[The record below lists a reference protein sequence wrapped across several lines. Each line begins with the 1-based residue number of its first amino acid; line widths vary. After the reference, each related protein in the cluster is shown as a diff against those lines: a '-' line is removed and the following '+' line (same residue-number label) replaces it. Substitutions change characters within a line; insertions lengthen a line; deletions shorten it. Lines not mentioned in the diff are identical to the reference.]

1 MKKPELKRKLA
12 SLIIVALMLC
22 AISAGMVS
30 GDVTYTITVA
40 VTTTTVSG
48 INYATFTAT
57 ENGAAKENVDI
68 YIDDVLSGQTDA
80 TGAYVA
86 SGLSTGSHNWEAKY
100 GGGTVGIGK
109 FVFFGYSIS
118 AKGTDSPPIEF
129 NYAFMVTASRSGV
142 GGYDAGTSGEYTQCF
157 IDTPGIASGCYYKCK
172 RREIRANINYGTTFS
187 SNPSL
192 SVSSTG
198 YDGLNYHVG
207 SSTWCGIVQ
216 ERTDGCILKTYVYYV
231 GYDSGWGKVDK
242 WLPGDNAQF
251 SYTFSGS
258 KTGSNKVSKNDDNK
272 YIDTISNVPNSD
284 TSLSLTVNG
293 VTYKG
298 TYSVEG
304 GGVMLWLV
312 GNELRAAYK
321 ASPQPWSQSES
332 GIGSVTDADVDKLVM
347 SSSLVAPDDNTV
359 YSLSSIT
366 VNGITVYDQDS
377 NDLNKDPNVI
387 EYEGAIAWM
396 QGNEL
401 HTSMSYHPPRA
412 FIDSISPK
420 LTQVGQAISF
430 SGHGEDQDKGDFI
443 TAYQWRS
450 HKDGELSTLD
460 SFMTSSLSPARH
472 VIYFQVADSTPY
484 TKPYTPLWSP
494 EDTDSVRVNKPP
506 NAYISSIKGTG
517 IDAKGYPTLV
527 LGDSITFNG
536 VGTDTDGYITDY
548 EWKSNIIGLLSTS
561 KSFSISDL
569 PIGYHTI
576 SFRVKDNDGK
586 WSKEVA
592 KEIIVRRTPVV
603 WVGGWQPP
611 WAKYLDISHNY
622 EELDPEGNPDSYN
635 VRIDH
640 SNGNIISYANVLSDE
655 IEKLKRETGAKK
667 VDITS
672 HSMGGLI
679 SRWYI
684 QKGYRNDV
692 RKFISIGSPH
702 HGSDWAYP
710 TELFFGIL
718 DWITGGSV
726 QMPGLLSLI
735 GGEGGSQMVPHSSF
749 LKSLNGHDGC
759 AATRYRGTDLINHDV
774 QYSVIAGTNYITPA
788 HKHLEIE
795 LFGIK
800 IIDLIVPWFT
810 LRGDSVVAVD
820 SAQLDG
826 AEHIEINSHG
836 WPIDAHTN
844 LPRRDDVRDKTR
856 YILLDDPPPI
866 QNIVQNSTKVSTAF
880 QWSEPILDTIHPSEN
895 KSHNIQI
902 DPTVTNAI
910 FTLWGLCEL
919 NLTLSS
925 PGGVVINQS
934 NPNINYTKEVGY
946 IIYEIPNPE
955 PANWTL
961 EVTALNVSESGCN
974 YSIMAFMETNLFVG
988 VGTDKKEYKPNDPI
1002 KIYAY
1007 VQYDDAPLEGAIVIA
1022 EIKKSVLPPEKI
1034 SLFDDGAHDDGEA
1047 NDGIY
1052 ANTYDDSSVSGA
1064 YGISVNA
1071 TIIKDG
1077 RVYNRRAWTT
1087 VWVELLPDL
1096 SISDSDISFSN
1107 THPEHGDT
1115 ITITAK
1121 IHNIGDADAN
1131 DVDILF
1137 FDGDPAESGISISKR
1152 TIGVTAG
1159 NITNVSMPWDTIFGN
1174 HTIHVIISPFNNF
1187 LEQNYTNNHACAN
1200 ITVGDTEPP
1209 IANGG
1214 PDQVA
1219 LMDTPVFF
1227 DGSLSTDNVGIVNYT
1242 WDIDTSTDSNG
1253 DGISDNDVDLIGVNP
1268 VLIDGYNTTGTYAVK
1283 LYVNDAVGNGPVSDT
1298 MNVSVTSE
1306 YDIEKPIAVAGSNQ
1320 TVSLRTPVFFDASNS
1335 TDNFG
1340 IAGYFWDTDIA
1351 VDSDGDGIT
1360 DNDIDLIGQRPALMG
1375 GYSTLGMHTVQ
1386 LTIDD
1391 VAGNG
1396 PVKDTLVITV
1406 TDTVAPTTTLTI
1418 YPPTPD
1424 GLNGW
1429 YVTSPTI
1436 TLISI
1441 DDTGGSG
1448 VAKVEYSFDGLSWL
1462 TYSEPFTINTKGV
1475 TTIYYKSIDNAD
1487 NVETIKTV
1495 TIKID
1500 TPPVADANGPYA
1512 GYEGSLI
1519 TFNGSD
1525 SYDLD
1530 DNIIIYEWDFD
1541 GDGIY
1546 ETNTYETNGTVNHTW
1561 CDDYF
1566 GNVSLRVTDS
1576 RGATDVNNTTVT
1588 VLNVPP
1594 TADAGPDQTVY
1605 AGDVVIFNGSATDPG
1620 CDNLTFEWELGDG
1633 TNATGMNTTHVYFD
1647 KGNYTVTLTVI
1658 DDDGGV
1664 GTDNTII
1671 TGNPI
1676 SANVTIKPET
1686 LNLKSKGHFT
1696 ASITLPESYD
1706 FANVNI
1712 STVECEGAAAVSG
1725 QVADDGRYIAKFD
1738 REDLREDLPTGETV
1752 TLTVT
1757 GRVLHHGG
1765 EADFEGSDTVRVIDK
1780 GKGK

>member
-1 MKKPELKRKLA
+1 
-12 SLIIVALMLC
+12 
-22 AISAGMVS
+22 
-30 GDVTYTITVA
+30 
-40 VTTTTVSG
+40 
-48 INYATFTAT
+48 
-57 ENGAAKENVDI
+57 
-68 YIDDVLSGQTDA
+68 
-80 TGAYVA
+80 
-86 SGLSTGSHNWEAKY
+86 
-100 GGGTVGIGK
+100 
-109 FVFFGYSIS
+109 
-118 AKGTDSPPIEF
+118 
-129 NYAFMVTASRSGV
+129 MVTASRSGV
-142 GGYDAGTSGEYTQCF
+142 WGDDAGTSGEYTQCF
-157 IDTPGIASGCYYKCK
+157 IDTPSIASGCYLKCK

-198 YDGLNYHVG
+198 YDGANPHKG
-207 SSTWCGIVQ
+207 GSTWCGIVQ

-258 KTGSNKVSKNDDNK
+258 KTGSNKVSKNDDDK

-284 TSLSLTVNG
+284 TSLSLTVDG

-332 GIGSVTDADVDKLVM
+332 GIGSVTDADADKLVM

-377 NDLNKDPNVI
+377 NDLSKDPNVI
-387 EYEGAIAWM
+387 EYEGVIARM
-396 QGNEL
+396 QGKEL
-401 HTSMSYHPPRA
+401 HASMFYHPPRA

-420 LTQVGQAISF
+420 FAQVGQAISF
-430 SGHGEDQDKGDFI
+430 SGHGEDQDEGDFI

-450 HKDGELSTLD
+450 HKDGELSTLN
-460 SFMTSSLSPARH
+460 SFTTTLLSAARH

-484 TKPYTPLWSP
+484 TEPYTPLWSP
-494 EDTDSVRVNKPP
+494 EATDSIWVNKPP
-506 NAYISSIKGTG
+506 AAYISSIRGTG
-517 IDAKGYPTLV
+517 IDANGYPTLV

-536 VGTDTDGYITDY
+536 IGIDTDTDGYITAY
-548 EWKSNIIGLLSTS
+548 EWTLNGNVLSTS
-561 KSFSISDL
+561 KTFSISDL

-576 SFRVKDNDGK
+576 YFRVKDNDGA

-603 WVGGWQPP
+603 FVGGWHWHTP
-611 WAKYLDISHNY
+611 WAPERDPAISTDY
-622 EELDPEGNPDSYN
+622 ELLDPKGTSSSCNLCFDPTTK
-635 VRIDH
+635 
-640 SNGNIISYANVLSDE
+640 NIIGYANRLSDE
-655 IEKLKRETGAKK
+655 IEILKRNTGAKK
-667 VDITS
+667 VDIVA

-702 HGSDWAYP
+702 HGSDWAY
-710 TELFFGIL
+710 LSIQF
-718 DWITGGSV
+718 ITGKAST
-726 QMPGLLSLI
+726 QMK
-735 GGEGGSQMVPHSSF
+735 PHSSF

-759 AATRYRGTDLINHDV
+759 AATRGRGTDHINPNV
-774 QYSVIAGTNYITPA
+774 QYSVIAGTKYITPA
-788 HKHLEIE
+788 HKHLEIK
-795 LFGIK
+795 LFGIT
-800 IIDLIVPWFT
+800 IIDIIQPWLT
-810 LRGDSVVAVD
+810 SRGDSVVPVD
-820 SAQLDG
+820 SAKLDG
-826 AEHIEINSHG
+826 VEHIEVNSHG
-836 WPIDAHTN
+836 WPITAHEE
-844 LPRRDDVRDKTR
+844 LEDREDVRAMVR
-856 YILLDDPPPI
+856 EILLDDPPAI
-866 QNIVQNSTKVSTAF
+866 QNTVQKSTEENVSTAF
-880 QWSEPILDTIHPSEN
+880 HWSEPILDTIYPSEN
-895 KSHNIQI
+895 KSHTTRI

-919 NLTLSS
+919 NLSLSS
-925 PGGVVINQS
+925 PSGMVIDPS
-934 NPNINYTKEVGY
+934 DLGINYTHEGGY

-955 PANWTL
+955 QGNWTL
-961 EVTALNVSESGCN
+961 EVTALNISESGCN
-974 YSIMAFMETNLFVG
+974 YSIAVYMETNLFVG

-1007 VQYDDAPLEGAIVIA
+1007 VQYDDAPLEGARVIA
-1022 EIKKSVLPPEKI
+1022 EIKKPVLPPEKI

-1121 IHNIGDADAN
+1121 IQNIGDADAN

-1137 FDGDPAESGISISKR
+1137 LDGDPAESGISISKK

-1174 HTIHVIISPFNNF
+1174 HTIHVIICPFNNF

-1209 IANGG
+1209 IVNAG

-1219 LMDTPVFF
+1219 LVHTPVFF
-1227 DGSLSTDNVGIVNYT
+1227 DGSLSTDNAGIVNYT
-1242 WDIDTSTDSNG
+1242 WDINTSADSNG
-1253 DGISDNDVDLIGVNP
+1253 DGIPDNDVDIIGINP
-1268 VLIDGYNTTGTYAVK
+1268 VLIDGYNITGTHVVK
-1283 LYVNDAVGNGPVSDT
+1283 LYVNDAAGNGPVSDI

-1306 YDIEKPIAVAGSNQ
+1306 YDMEKPIAVAGSNQ

-1360 DNDIDLIGQRPALMG
+1360 DNDIDLIGRRPAFIS
-1375 GYSTLGMHTVQ
+1375 GYSTLGIHTVQ

-1396 PVKDTLVITV
+1396 PVKDSLVITV
-1406 TDTVAPTTTLTI
+1406 IDTVAPTTTLTI
-1418 YPPTPD
+1418 YPPTSD

-1512 GYEGSLI
+1512 GYEGSII
-1519 TFNGSD
+1519 TFNGSG

-1530 DNIIIYEWDFD
+1530 DIIIIYEWDFD

-1605 AGDVVIFNGSATDPG
+1605 AGDLVIFNGSATDPG
-1620 CDNLTFEWELGDG
+1620 CDNLTYEWEFGDG
-1633 TNATGMNTTHVYFD
+1633 TNATGMNTTHIYFD
-1647 KGNYTVTLTVI
+1647 KGNYNVTFTVT

-1664 GTDNTII
+1664 GTDTVII
-1671 TGNPI
+1671 AVNPI
-1676 SANVTIKPET
+1676 SATVTIKPET
-1686 LNLKSKGHFT
+1686 LNIKSKGHFT

-1706 FANVNI
+1706 FANINI
-1712 STVECEGAAAVSG
+1712 STVECEGAAAISG
-1725 QVADDGRYIAKFD
+1725 QVADDGKYIAKFD
-1738 REDLREDLPTGETV
+1738 REDLIEDLPIGEAV
-1752 TLTVT
+1752 TLTVI
-1757 GRVLHHGG
+1757 GKVFYNGG
-1765 EADFEGSDTVRVIDK
+1765 EADFEGSDTIRVIDK
-1780 GKGK
+1780 GKDK